1 MAYTIPKTDFEPH
14 PAGRHLGRIIQHE
27 DKGLQDTPWGTK
39 HKVAIYVES
48 ETAFMEDGQPFLLVQ
63 WFTLS
68 SNERSSLRKFRE
80 AVLDRP
86 LNDEEIACFDA
97 DAELLWKRIRFRVDH
112 VTNDAGKVRA
122 VIREG
127 SVEPVDDHDDG
138 GGLADEIDAEEEQ
151 QADPTDAAPAGPAT
165 PASPRHQAQEQ
176 APGNAREQAPIQ
188 GSRSAPGEAPAHAP
202 APAPTQTQ
210 QQTASPSQAR
220 RYGRPA
226 TPVGNGVRAP
236 QGAGRGPSPGPHP
249 GQAQRRPQQAIRQP
263 AATAAG
269 NVPPPGDHDL
279 PF

>member
-1 MAYTIPKTDFEPH
+1 MPYTIPKTDFEPH

-27 DKGLQDTPWGTK
+27 DKGLQDTPWGQK
-39 HKVAIYVES
+39 HKIAIYVES

-97 DAELLWKRIRFRVDH
+97 DAELLWRRIRFRVDH

-127 SVEPVDDHDDG
+127 SVEPVDDHDDE
-138 GGLADEIDAEEEQ
+138 GGLADELGEEDDQ
-151 QADPTDAAPAGPAT
+151 QADPGGAAPAVP
-165 PASPRHQAQEQ
+165 PRQQALGQP
-176 APGNAREQAPIQ
+176 PGR
-188 GSRSAPGEAPAHAP
+188 
-202 APAPTQTQ
+202 
-210 QQTASPSQAR
+210 
-220 RYGRPA
+220 
-226 TPVGNGVRAP
+226 V
-236 QGAGRGPSPGPHP
+236 RGPSPGPTPAQAPRYAQQSAPPASPARQHSRPTAPVGHGQRAPQGP
-249 GQAQRRPQQAIRQP
+249 GRGPDPGPPPRQAQRRPQQTTRQP
-263 AATAAG
+263 AAAMASD
-269 NVPPPGDHDL
+269 VPPPGDPDL